1 MICVRVLGTVAGEI
15 NRFVLDLF
23 SNWEVS
29 EKKKRDQMFTC
40 LASEI
45 LAVARLTYGRV
56 V

>member
-29 EKKKRDQMFTC
+29 EKKK
-40 LASEI
+40 EI
-45 LAVARLTYGRV
+45 KCSRV
-56 V
+56 WLVKY